1 MWLSQTQTIVRI
13 SLDYYRILGVPIQVT
28 PEQIAQAYQ
37 DKSKQL
43 PRREYSEQAAFAR
56 LKILDQVYDCLKD
69 PLKRSEYDRQ
79 FFSFLNDQDSTEQ
92 GNILRSLPCIEIP
105 DEDLIGALII
115 LQESGEYIQLI
126 QLGEDFFQGDGND
139 QHNDVCTSVALAQ
152 LELSREQWQQQNYE
166 LASMHGQKALDLL
179 RDRQSLP
186 AMQKEIENELAKLA
200 PYRILKIFN
209 QEPEPSQEER
219 ERGISLLQKILEL
232 REGLEGQG
240 ADGTGLDLTS
250 FLGFIQQL
258 RPLLSTQEQNRI
270 FSNEDRGV
278 SSAGLYLLVYTLIA
292 QGFSQQK
299 PELIAQA
306 ALKLD
311 RISLKQDVAVEKSIC
326 SLLLGK
332 TESAL
337 EQIRQSRDQDVYGM
351 LLQHSANERDLLPG
365 LCWYTEHWFKSEIV
379 PHFRDL
385 LDQSVSLDSYF
396 DNQEVQ
402 KYIEQRVE
410 VSTDAI
416 SLPNITS
423 PQVNLS
429 QLSKESPYNLKDA
442 LLSPVRYQRDED
454 DVPKFTTRLDPFG
467 TNRISLSLDA
477 SPGLAQRRTRRKKI
491 VISPNRLLSSLLLMG
506 LGFGV
511 FLLALH
517 FIIRAFHKNPTVTPA
532 LENTIPGLAGEQL
545 AIDLTKPTIQE
556 PENEELSVESAKT
569 ILGSWLRIKAEALG
583 PSHRIGELD
592 KILAQPILERWQQNA
607 KDLKAQG
614 DYLTFEHEV
623 QVDSVKILS
632 ASKAQVRAHI
642 KETSKYYQGN
652 ITNNNDIT
660 KDNLVFQY
668 DLTKDHDNWLIS
680 NTTIVK

>member
-1 MWLSQTQTIVRI
+1 MRI
-13 SLDYYRILGVPIQVT
+13 SLDYYRILGVPTQVT

-43 PRREYSEQAAFAR
+43 PRREYSEQASSAR
-56 LKILDQVYDCLKD
+56 LRILDQAYDCLKD

-79 FFSFLNDQDSTEQ
+79 FFSFLSEQDSTEQ
-92 GNILRSLPCIEIP
+92 GNILGSLPYIEIP

-115 LQESGEYIQLI
+115 LQESGEYVQLI
-126 QLGEDFFQGDGND
+126 QLGEDCLHGNSND
-139 QHNDVCTSVALAQ
+139 QNNDVCTSVALAQ

-179 RDRQSLP
+179 KDRQSLP

-232 REGLEGQG
+232 RGGLEGQG
-240 ADGTGLDLTS
+240 SDGTGLDLTS
-250 FLGFIQQL
+250 FLSFIQQL
-258 RPLLSTQEQNRI
+258 RPLLSTQEQHRI
-270 FSNEDRGV
+270 FSNEDHGV
-278 SSAGLYLLVYTLIA
+278 SSAGLYLFVYTLIA

-410 VSTDAI
+410 SSADAI
-416 SLPNITS
+416 SLPNVTS

-429 QLSKESPYNLKDA
+429 QLSKESPYNIKDA
-442 LLSPVRYQRDED
+442 LLSPLRYQRDD
-454 DVPKFTTRLDPFG
+454 NDVPKFTTRLDPFA
-467 TNRISLSLDA
+467 TNRISPPLDIA

-517 FIIRAFHKNPTVTPA
+517 FIMRAFDKNPTVTPV
-532 LENTIPGLAGEQL
+532 LEKAIPGLAGEQL
-545 AIDLTKPTIQE
+545 AIDLNKPTIQE

-592 KILAQPILERWQQNA
+592 KILTQPILERWQQNA

-614 DYLTFEHEV
+614 DYLTFEHQV
-623 QVDSVKILS
+623 KVDSVKILS

-652 ITNNNDIT
+652 RTNKNDIT
-660 KDNLVFQY
+660 QDDLVFQY
-668 DLTKDHDNWLIS
+668 DLTKEHDNWLIS